1 MSWLVLLVED
11 DDDIR
16 DTLSAIL
23 QARGFRVIAA
33 RHGREAIDRVR
44 ARGARPACVVLD
56 LMMPVMD
63 GEAFLAEQ
71 PNEPL
76 LANVPVIIVTAQLQH
91 PPSVPDQVRAIVMK
105 PIRVADVLDAIHHAC
120 SDVRVPR
127 PTLATGTGSVPGR
140 PSVLIVSPAADSNTA
155 AAASRRPA
163 TDPGGDA

>member
-16 DTLSAIL
+16 DTLSSIL
-23 QARGFRVIAA
+23 HARGFRVIAA

-71 PNEPL
+71 SNEPL
-76 LANVPVIIVTAQLQH
+76 LANVPVVIVTAQLQH
-91 PPSVPDQVRAIVMK
+91 PQAVPDQVRAIFMK
-105 PIRVADVLDAIHHAC
+105 PIRLAEVLEAVHHAC
-120 SDVRVPR
+120 SDVSVPR
-127 PTLATGTGSVPGR
+127 PALATGTGSVPGR
-140 PSVLIVSPAADSNTA
+140 RNVMIAAPSAESSA
-155 AAASRRPA
+155 AAASARPA
-163 TDPGGDA
+163 TDPGTE